1 MVEQLQGRRSEQ
13 SENGCYSKHGVV
25 LVGKL
30 SEPGRYF
37 RAFHC
42 ARASRCCK
50 CRTLTTFKDGPGGL
64 AVMDRLFDAILWVAT
79 TGTATRYYGTN
90 EELGLKLFLGAF
102 DGDAVGLARTALADT
117 PPSNGTTFHLHGA
130 LLAL

>member
-1 MVEQLQGRRSEQ
+1 
-13 SENGCYSKHGVV
+13 
-25 LVGKL
+25 
-30 SEPGRYF
+30 
-37 RAFHC
+37 
-42 ARASRCCK
+42 
-50 CRTLTTFKDGPGGL
+50 
-64 AVMDRLFDAILWVAT
+64 MDRLFDAILWVAT

>member
-13 SENGCYSKHGVV
+13 SENGRYSKHGVV

-50 CRTLTTFKDGPGGL
+50 CRTPTAIGVDSVTNDKQAHGGAGKRCEEPRCTLGRRRAGRQRRSGDTPG
-64 AVMDRLFDAILWVAT
+64 R
-79 TGTATRYYGTN
+79 
-90 EELGLKLFLGAF
+90 
-102 DGDAVGLARTALADT
+102 ALALD
-117 PPSNGTTFHLHGA
+117 SRL
-130 LLAL
+130 